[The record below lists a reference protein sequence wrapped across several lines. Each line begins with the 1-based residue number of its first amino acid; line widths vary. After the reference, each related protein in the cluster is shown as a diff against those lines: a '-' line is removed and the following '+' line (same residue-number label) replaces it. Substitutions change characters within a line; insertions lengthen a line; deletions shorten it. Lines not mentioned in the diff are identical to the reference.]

1 MSTKKLGAIALLAVL
16 PLGAIGVTAGV
27 AEASTTPL
35 AKISAAVSDA
45 TPTAGKMF
53 TVSGTFTESGKAA
66 AGQLVKV
73 QAQQANGSWKTLTGA
88 KEHTTTKGAYDVEV
102 ILNAK
107 GQRDLRVV
115 GVGAGT
121 APNAIQQLTVTVH

>member
-16 PLGAIGVTAGV
+16 PLAAIGVTAGV
-27 AEASTTPL
+27 AEATSAPQ
-35 AKISAAVSDA
+35 AKISASVSDA
-45 TPTAGKMF
+45 TPASGKAF

-66 AGQLVKV
+66 AGQVVKV
-73 QAQQANGSWKTLTGA
+73 QAQQANGTWKTLTGA

-121 APNAIQQLTVTVH
+121 QPNATQQVTVTVH